1 MSSLSRSDLS
11 KAVIYKLI
19 VDIPIV
25 MLISWLWFGH
35 PRDHVLY
42 VVVSTAVGTLLLYM
56 FEKYWRIL
64 NRIHISLPIAVAWVV
79 GIAAAYA
86 YMWDY
91 KQT

>member
-19 VDIPIV
+19 VDIPII

-64 NRIHISLPIAVAWVV
+64 NKIHISLPIAIAWVV
-79 GIAAAYA
+79 AIAVAYT
-86 YMWDY
+86 YMWNY
-91 KQT
+91 K

>member
-1 MSSLSRSDLS
+1 MTGLGKSDFS

-19 VDIPIV
+19 VDIPII
-25 MLISWLWFGH
+25 MLTSWYWFGH

-42 VVVSTAVGTLLLYM
+42 IIISTAVGTFLLYL

-64 NRIHISLPIAVAWVV
+64 NKIHISLPIAIAWIVAVSF
-79 GIAAAYA
+79 AYA

-91 KQT
+91 H

>member
-19 VDIPIV
+19 VDIPII

-64 NRIHISLPIAVAWVV
+64 NKIHISLPIAIAWVV
-79 GIAAAYA
+79 AISLAYA
-86 YMWDY
+86 YMWNY
-91 KQT
+91 K

>member
-19 VDIPIV
+19 VDIPII

-64 NRIHISLPIAVAWVV
+64 NKIHISLPIAIAWVV
-79 GIAAAYA
+79 AIAAAYA
-86 YMWDY
+86 YMWNY
-91 KQT
+91 K

>member
-1 MSSLSRSDLS
+1 MTGLGKSDFS

-19 VDIPIV
+19 VDIPII
-25 MLISWLWFGH
+25 MLISWYWFGL

-42 VVVSTAVGTLLLYM
+42 IIISTAVGTFLLYL

-64 NRIHISLPIAVAWVV
+64 NKIHISLPIAIAWIVAVSF
-79 GIAAAYA
+79 AYA

-91 KQT
+91 H

>member
-64 NRIHISLPIAVAWVV
+64 NKIHISLPIALGWFV
-79 GIAAAYA
+79 GIATAYA

-91 KQT
+91 K